1 MNKNG
6 IGLGLVIAKQI
17 VEQFNGEINVSSTIG
32 KGTTFTFTFQ
42 ISENEVEIDEKSNQ
56 IKQEN
61 FMCNSASL
69 IFKWKPD
76 MIKENFKI

>member
-17 VEQFNGEINVSSTIG
+17 IEQFNGEINVSSTIG

-42 ISENEVEIDEKSNQ
+42 ILENEVENDEK
-56 IKQEN
+56 
-61 FMCNSASL
+61 
-69 IFKWKPD
+69 
-76 MIKENFKI
+76 